1 MKISSKL
8 SIVASVLL
16 TAGCAHQERQAPYSE
31 GNPSSSYVATPTT
44 SGSASTSQF
53 QGTSDQTLVRQV
65 QDSLNKNSTLATI
78 APRIEVTAQNG
89 TVTLSGSVP
98 SDQDKQRIET
108 MVKSTAGV
116 VSVNNQLQVSLQPT
130 SERPGQQSKLYQ
142 ESTGTAPSGQA
153 SLSTEPAKDAATE
166 NFKSQLSSTDQSTV
180 QPGTT
185 DIGANSSLSSPNQN
199 STSGATPTSQPGAP
213 SRIYSASQTSEI
225 AGQTSDTLNLNIQG
239 NTEMD
244 RTLGQKVMQELRTD
258 ATLAGQISG
267 IKLTVDGGKITLKG
281 SVKSEDQKK
290 SIESAVQRVTG
301 VGSIDNQLQVSAV
314 PTSTTD
320 TDQNK

>member
-8 SIVASVLL
+8 TIVSSVLL
-16 TAGCAHQERQAPYSE
+16 IAGCAHRERQAQYNESH
-31 GNPSSSYVATPTT
+31 PSSSYAAGT
-44 SGSASTSQF
+44 TSQF
-53 QGTSDQTLVRQV
+53 QGNSQFQGRTGSDQTLVTQV
-65 QDSLNKNSTLATI
+65 QDALKRDTTLAAI

-98 SDQDKQRIET
+98 SDQDKQRIEA

-213 SRIYSASQTSEI
+213 SRIYSTDRTSEI
-225 AGQTSDTLNLNIQG
+225 PGQT
-239 NTEMD
+239 
-244 RTLGQKVMQELRTD
+244 
-258 ATLAGQISG
+258 
-267 IKLTVDGGKITLKG
+267 
-281 SVKSEDQKK
+281 
-290 SIESAVQRVTG
+290 
-301 VGSIDNQLQVSAV
+301 
-314 PTSTTD
+314 
-320 TDQNK
+320 